1 VIFSFFKKNPPKE
14 TEASI
19 SVKGPSSNP
28 ALPSSKEL
36 ADIAAW
42 PEDLTQPL
50 PTSPRSPD
58 SAFAARQNAPIGVDP
73 KALARAAV
81 AKIDA
86 IESEM
91 SLDFVGRKGASVLA
105 PKVEGG
111 QKILGGLPAE
121 ALRPVE
127 KKSSTRAEYPSD
139 APDWDTP
146 TKTLLGDSVLSSAIG
161 ITEGTTAPAV
171 EEAAVLYANQLVG
184 PATEVLK
191 TAIAEESLGRSEYNA
206 YQMLFDLL
214 HLQGAKD
221 DYEKYALDFVVKF
234 EQSAPA
240 WKERKPSA
248 PASST
253 ASFAPLVHFRDALDA
268 SIVPQLERIKQLA
281 TKHPKLRLEFS
292 TIKSADVVGC
302 ELMLRVLSAFSLA
315 NHEIEMNGTEPL
327 INAVK
332 SLVEVGRK
340 DASPAAWD
348 LLLKLYQITGQ
359 QKPFEDVAV
368 DYCVTYEVS
377 PPSWEA
383 PPKNMHVV
391 HSFSKEFANS
401 IIEGG
406 LPDEIPLVG
415 EIKGNAELLIKT
427 IESAFMTRNTVILN
441 CKALERVEFS
451 AAGSLLIPLTQ
462 WSNSG
467 KQVEFR
473 ELNHLIAGL
482 FITLGIH
489 QLATVQ
495 RRK

>member
-1 VIFSFFKKNPPKE
+1 MIFSFFKKNPPKE

-171 EEAAVLYANQLVG
+171 EEAAVLYANQLIG

-221 DYEKYALDFVVKF
+221 DYEKYALPEPKPPGSRQPAD
-234 EQSAPA
+234 ERQSK
-240 WKERKPSA
+240 KESDPDLFGR
-248 PASST
+248 
-253 ASFAPLVHFRDALDA
+253 VHDN
-268 SIVPQLERIKQLA
+268 LA
-281 TKHPKLRLEFS
+281 H
-292 TIKSADVVGC
+292 
-302 ELMLRVLSAFSLA
+302 
-315 NHEIEMNGTEPL
+315 
-327 INAVK
+327 
-332 SLVEVGRK
+332 
-340 DASPAAWD
+340 
-348 LLLKLYQITGQ
+348 Q
-359 QKPFEDVAV
+359 
-368 DYCVTYEVS
+368 
-377 PPSWEA
+377 
-383 PPKNMHVV
+383 
-391 HSFSKEFANS
+391 
-401 IIEGG
+401 
-406 LPDEIPLVG
+406 
-415 EIKGNAELLIKT
+415 
-427 IESAFMTRNTVILN
+427 
-441 CKALERVEFS
+441 
-451 AAGSLLIPLTQ
+451 AGSVSLQ
-462 WSNSG
+462 CDD
-467 KQVEFR
+467 
-473 ELNHLIAGL
+473 AD
-482 FITLGIH
+482 
-489 QLATVQ
+489 A
-495 RRK
+495 

>member
-1 VIFSFFKKNPPKE
+1 VIFSFFKKPPPKE
-14 TEASI
+14 PESPI
-19 SVKGPSSNP
+19 SVKGSTSTA

-42 PEDLTQPL
+42 PEDLTQPQ
-50 PTSPRSPD
+50 PKTPRSPD

-127 KKSSTRAEYPSD
+127 KRTVSRVEYPGET
-139 APDWDTP
+139 PDWDSP
-146 TKTLLGDSVLSSAIG
+146 TQTLLGDSVLSSAMG

-171 EEAAVLYANQLVG
+171 EEAAVLYANHLVG
-184 PATEVLK
+184 PATDVLK
-191 TAIAEESLGRSEYNA
+191 SAIAEESLGRSEFSA

-240 WKERKPSA
+240 WRDRKPTP
-248 PASST
+248 PAST
-253 ASFAPLVHFRDALDA
+253 ASFAPMIHFRDALDA

-281 TKHPKLRLEFS
+281 TKHAKLRLEFS
-292 TIKSADVVGC
+292 NIKSADVVGC

-315 NHEIEMNGTEPL
+315 NHEIELNGTEPL

-332 SLVEVGRK
+332 SLLEVGRK

-348 LLLKLYQITGQ
+348 LLLKLYQITDR

-377 PPSWEA
+377 PPSWEP
-383 PPKNMHVV
+383 PPKNVHVV
-391 HSFSKEFANS
+391 DSSPGGFANS
-401 IIEGG
+401 MIEGG
-406 LPDEIPLVG
+406 LPDEIPLTG
-415 EIKGNAELLIKT
+415 EIKGNAEALIKT
-427 IESAFMTRNTVILN
+427 IESAFLTRNTVILN
-441 CKALERVEFS
+441 CKALERIEFS

-467 KQVEFR
+467 KQIEFR